1 MFSYLIYASKKKV
14 KAAYAKSS
22 KVMANV
28 NGFVEEM
35 ISGQKVVQVNLI
47 MRMKFEFEFEKRSNE
62 FKKSSYEAM
71 RYSFSLIPMV
81 VSIGYINYAVVAI
94 VGGLIAL
101 DYIPI
106 VDISLGSISAF
117 LVLVRQGTMPI
128 NNLQIKLNILL
139 NGLAGAER
147 YF

>member
-1 MFSYLIYASKKKV
+1 
-14 KAAYAKSS
+14 
-22 KVMANV
+22 
-28 NGFVEEM
+28 
-35 ISGQKVVQVNLI
+35 
-47 MRMKFEFEFEKRSNE
+47 
-62 FKKSSYEAM
+62 
-71 RYSFSLIPMV
+71 MV

-128 NNLQIKLNILL
+128 NQFTNQANILL

-147 YF
+147 IFKLMDEISEVDDGNVTLIEDQKEIIIGVIIKN

>member
-1 MFSYLIYASKKKV
+1 
-14 KAAYAKSS
+14 
-22 KVMANV
+22 
-28 NGFVEEM
+28 
-35 ISGQKVVQVNLI
+35 
-47 MRMKFEFEFEKRSNE
+47 
-62 FKKSSYEAM
+62 
-71 RYSFSLIPMV
+71 MV

-101 DYIPI
+101 DYISI

-128 NNLQIKLNILL
+128 NQFTNQANILL

-147 YF
+147 IFKLMDEISEVDDGNVTLIEDQKEIIIGVIIKN